1 MLPTGTKGHP
11 LLSRTGVTGW
21 ETGTTGVSQPGQIN
35 VFVVVLIAG
44 SIACHQ
50 LIPLIIIARR
60 ESKCMVL
67 TLSKNILLDKKH
79 VLAQPLSA
87 LCILRSCEPRRA
99 TEGAD

>member
-1 MLPTGTKGHP
+1 LHISYISG
-11 LLSRTGVTGW
+11 
-21 ETGTTGVSQPGQIN
+21 
-35 VFVVVLIAG
+35 FVNFK
-44 SIACHQ
+44 Q
-50 LIPLIIIARR
+50 
-60 ESKCMVL
+60 